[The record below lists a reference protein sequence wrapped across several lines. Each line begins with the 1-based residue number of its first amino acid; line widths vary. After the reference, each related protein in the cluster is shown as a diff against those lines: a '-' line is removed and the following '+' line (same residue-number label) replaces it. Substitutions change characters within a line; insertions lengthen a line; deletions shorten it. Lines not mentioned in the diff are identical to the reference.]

1 MSDVRKKAN
10 PYLVRNFQNLVE
22 EYQQYKQGC
31 IDRHEEPESW
41 KEWLAQHYVYNP
53 PKRSGNSEQ
62 QEEPEERGGSQTDHE
77 QRAEQRRRQ
86 DARDLKYKNRF

>member
-10 PYLVRNFQNLVE
+10 PYLVRNSQNLVE

-41 KEWLAQHYVYNP
+41 KEWLAQHEVYNP
-53 PKRSGNSEQ
+53 PKREQ
-62 QEEPEERGGSQTDHE
+62 QEEPEERRNVQINDGRRE
-77 QRAEQRRRQ
+77 RERRIRAE
-86 DARDLKYKNRF
+86 RDKKYSGL